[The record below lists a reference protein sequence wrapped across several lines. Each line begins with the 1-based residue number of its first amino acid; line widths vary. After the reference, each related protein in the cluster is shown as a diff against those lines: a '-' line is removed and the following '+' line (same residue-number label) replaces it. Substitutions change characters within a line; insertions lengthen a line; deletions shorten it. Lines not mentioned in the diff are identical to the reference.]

1 MRILFAGSSEI
12 AVPTLKAVAVRYEVG
27 AVLTNE
33 PKPGKRGRTS
43 DSHPRRRGRL
53 RTWSSRSPV

>member
-33 PKPGKRGRTS
+33 PKPGKRGRT
-43 DSHPRRRGRL
+43 DSHSRRRGRL
-53 RTWSSRSPV
+53 RTWSSCSPI